1 MFNLLHRPFN
11 FGCKR
16 RDLLCNHSNRD
27 LFTREDNMLF
37 SRLKMAIDQTRNMA
51 HTGTSI
57 SYNNYEENMCKIK
70 F

>member
-37 SRLKMAIDQTRNMA
+37 SRLKMAIDQTMQEHGTYRN
-51 HTGTSI
+51 
-57 SYNNYEENMCKIK
+57 
-70 F
+70 FDQL